1 MPKTTTP
8 PGSRRP
14 RPKAARTSKSQGFS
28 RYEDALDFLHNRPNF
43 ERTRP
48 TSSEALKLDRTRALL
63 RELGDP
69 QHGVKTVH
77 VAGSKGKGSTVEMT
91 AAMLAGCGY
100 AVGVFTSPH
109 LIDVRERVRINE
121 HPIAPEDF
129 RIAMGQVAR
138 AVESIKRRHGEAT
151 YFEVM
156 TALGLAYFA
165 EQAVDVAVIE
175 VGLGGRLD
183 STNVINPEVAAVTE
197 IQLEH
202 TQILGSTLGQ
212 IAREKAGIFKPG
224 VPALSVPQKP
234 EVLEVFREVAESVV
248 CPLRVLGRE
257 VDYSSRFESSPELG
271 PHARV
276 SVVSKRS
283 NYEHMPVPL
292 KGEHQA
298 KNCGLALAILD
309 TLRERGFDCPE
320 REVAVG
326 LSRTSNAGR
335 MEKVWSRPTIILD
348 GAHTPESVEALIKA
362 LGAHMRYDSMV
373 MVFGCSSDKPIDA
386 MLAKVALGADKV
398 IFTRAADSPRSVQP
412 AELMRRFGENTG
424 KMIQVE
430 PTLAGALHSASRAV
444 ARDDIIVV
452 TGSFYL
458 VGEAKKY
465 LQDLRSKGKPAS

>member
-1 MPKTTTP
+1 MFP
-8 PGSRRP
+8 
-14 RPKAARTSKSQGFS
+14 
-28 RYEDALDFLHNRPNF
+28 RYEDALEFLNNRPNF
-43 ERTRP
+43 ERSRP
-48 TSSEALKLDRTRALL
+48 KAGHEFKLDRTAALL

-69 QHGVKTVH
+69 QHGCKFVH
-77 VAGSKGKGSTVEMT
+77 IAGSKGKGSTVEMT
-91 AAMLAGCGY
+91 ASMLAACGY

-109 LIDVRERVRINE
+109 LIDVRERVRIN
-121 HPIAPEDF
+121 HTPIDPADF
-129 RIAMGQVAR
+129 AAMMGPVAK
-138 AVESIKRRHGEAT
+138 AVEAIRKREGEAT

-183 STNVINPEVAAVTE
+183 STNIITPEVSAITE

-202 TQILGSTLGQ
+202 TQILGDTLAK

-234 EVLEVFREVAESVV
+234 EVLETFRQVAEEVV
-248 CPLRVLGRE
+248 CPLKVLGKD
-257 VDYSSRFESSPELG
+257 VDYSYRFESSPELG

-276 SVVSKRS
+276 SVVTKRS
-283 NYEHMPVPL
+283 NYEHMAVPL

-326 LSRTSNAGR
+326 LARTPTAGR
-335 MEKVWSRPTIILD
+335 MEKVWQRPTIILD
-348 GAHTPESVEALIKA
+348 GAHTPESIECLVKA

-373 MVFGCSSDKPIDA
+373 MVFGCSSDKNIDG
-386 MLAKVALGADKV
+386 MLTKVALGADKI
-398 IFTRAADSPRSVQP
+398 IFTQAAGSPRAMDP
-412 AELMRRFGENTG
+412 AELQRRFREKDGETKMTQALPALKDALNSAAKGVG
-424 KMIQVE
+424 K
-430 PTLAGALHSASRAV
+430 G
-444 ARDDIIVV
+444 DIIVV
-452 TGSFYL
+452 CGSFYL

-465 LQDLRSKGKPAS
+465 LRDLAMQRGGR